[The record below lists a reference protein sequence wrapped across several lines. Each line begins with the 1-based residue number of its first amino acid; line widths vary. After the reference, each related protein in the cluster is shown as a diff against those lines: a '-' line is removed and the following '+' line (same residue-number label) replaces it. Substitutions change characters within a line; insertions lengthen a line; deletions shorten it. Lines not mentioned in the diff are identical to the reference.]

1 MRAAPP
7 VSVRCHG
14 GVAWRAVQT
23 GLFALAAAVLAA
35 WALAQLGLAAAWAV
49 APGLAVAAVAWRG
62 CRSGEVALNWDGRAW
77 TADGIPGRLEVMVDL
92 GTWLLLRMR
101 LDGGAG
107 RRWIAVSAG
116 EAGLALHGLRAAV
129 HARATGTAPGTA
141 PGPRPAKT
149 VAD

>member
-7 VSVRCHG
+7 VSVRCNG
-14 GVAWRAVQT
+14 GAAWRLVQT

-35 WALAQLGLAAAWAV
+35 WTLAQLGLATAWAA
-49 APGLAVAAVAWRG
+49 APGLAVAALAWRG
-62 CRSGEVALNWDGRAW
+62 CRSREVALTWDGRAW
-77 TADGIPGRLEVMVDL
+77 TADGIPGRLEVMIDL

-101 LDGGAG
+101 LDGGTAP
-107 RRWIAVSAG
+107 RWIAVSAG

-129 HARATGTAPGTA
+129 HARAAGTAPGR
-141 PGPRPAKT
+141 RPAKK